1 MLDPKG
7 FYKRVCKALGLESAP
22 EIGRRLG
29 LTKHA
34 IYLWKK
40 GKMPGYAALQ
50 TVARVAELGNTNIQ
64 WLLTG
69 EGEAPKNTLTSQETG
84 NVVKFFM
91 NTHMKPEVAEQ
102 LTERVGDDGDE
113 LARLICSLVEQ
124 GLDAERFIASQSE
137 KAKELRPT
145 ARPARKSRELT
156 EPASKKK
163 RTS

>member
-1 MLDPKG
+1 MLDRTG
-7 FYKRVCKALGLESAP
+7 FYKRVCQALGIDSAP

-29 LTKHA
+29 VTKHA

-40 GKMPGYAALQ
+40 GSMPGYAALR
-50 TVARVAELGNTNIQ
+50 TVARVAELGNTSIQ

-69 EGEAPKNTLTSQETG
+69 EGEAPKNTLSSQETG

-91 NTHMKPEVAEQ
+91 NTHMTPEIAAQ
-102 LTERVGDDGDE
+102 LTKRAGDDGDE

-124 GLDAERFIASQSE
+124 GLDAERFITSQSE
-137 KAKELRPT
+137 KARESRPP
-145 ARPARKSRELT
+145 ARPARKSKELT